1 LFDKESNEHLKAQEQ
16 LWSKRISLIVDRMGI
31 KRERATDTA
40 PEIVL
45 DDLHSATGC
54 TAMML
59 PVSIPPG
66 ELRPR
71 SDLLAE
77 AQRYLG
83 L

>member
-1 LFDKESNEHLKAQEQ
+1 
-16 LWSKRISLIVDRMGI
+16 MGI

-45 DDLHSATGC
+45 DELHSATGR
-54 TAMML
+54 TAIML